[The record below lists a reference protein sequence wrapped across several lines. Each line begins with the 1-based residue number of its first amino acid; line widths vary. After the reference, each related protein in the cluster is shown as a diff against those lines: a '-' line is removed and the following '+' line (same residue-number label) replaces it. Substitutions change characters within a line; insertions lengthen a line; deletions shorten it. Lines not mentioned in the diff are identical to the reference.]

1 MPHSIGGDGR
11 SNDEVAIQ
19 RAYYQNTAQR
29 YDAAHVH
36 EKDEHY
42 FALRFLEA
50 AIDHYGIKSVLDVGA
65 GTGRVACYLK
75 AKYPALKIIS
85 IEPVKELRDVGHA
98 KGLTEEELR
107 EGDATRLQ
115 FQDAQ
120 FDLVCEFGILHHVK
134 HPASVVAEMLRV
146 GRVGIFISD
155 SNNFG
160 QGSFVSRA
168 AKQLLNALGLW
179 RIADLIKTKG
189 KGYEITEGDGLAY
202 SYSVFNNY
210 AQIARACHTHI
221 FNTESAGINPY
232 RTAPHVALLGIKK

>member
-1 MPHSIGGDGR
+1 MP

-19 RAYYQNTAQR
+19 RAYYESTAR
-29 YDAAHVH
+29 KYDAAHVH

-50 AIDHYGIKSVLDVGA
+50 AIGQYGIASVLDVGA

-75 AKYPALKIIS
+75 EKYPALRVVS
-85 IEPVKELRDVGHA
+85 IEPVKALREVGHS
-98 KGLTEEELR
+98 KGLTEEELI

-115 FQDAQ
+115 FPDGA

-134 HPASVVAEMLRV
+134 NPTSVVAEMLRV
-146 GRVGIFISD
+146 GKVGIFISD

-160 QGSFVSRA
+160 QGSCAARA
-168 AKQLLNALGLW
+168 TKQFLNALGLW
-179 RIADLIKTKG
+179 RIADWVKTKG

-210 AQIARACHTHI
+210 AQIARACRTHI
-221 FNTESAGINPY
+221 FNTEPAGINPY
-232 RTAPHVALLGIKK
+232 RTASHVALLGIKK

>member
-1 MPHSIGGDGR
+1 MP

-19 RAYYQNTAQR
+19 RAYYKSTAQR
-29 YDAAHVH
+29 YDSVHVR

-42 FALRFLEA
+42 FALRFLET
-50 AIDHYGIKSVLDVGA
+50 AIDHYGIASVLDVGA

-75 AKYPALKIIS
+75 AKYPALKVIS
-85 IEPVKELRDVGHA
+85 VEPVKELREIGYS
-98 KGLTEEELR
+98 KGLTKEELI

-115 FQDAQ
+115 FQDSQ
-120 FDLVCEFGILHHVK
+120 FDLVCEFGILHHVRN
-134 HPASVVAEMLRV
+134 PASVVAEMLRV

-160 QGSFVSRA
+160 QGSFVSRTV
-168 AKQLLNALGLW
+168 KQLLDALGLW
-179 RIADLIKTKG
+179 RIADLIKTRG

-210 AQIARACHTHI
+210 AQIARACYTHI
-221 FNTESAGINPY
+221 FNTEPAGINPY
-232 RTAPHVALLGIKK
+232 RTAPHIALLGIKK